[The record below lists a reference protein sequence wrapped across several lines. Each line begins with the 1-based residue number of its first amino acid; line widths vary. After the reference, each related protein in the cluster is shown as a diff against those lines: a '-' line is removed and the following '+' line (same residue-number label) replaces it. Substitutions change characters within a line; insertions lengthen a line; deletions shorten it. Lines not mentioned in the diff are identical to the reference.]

1 MPPTTQKNYIPFE
14 PEMEAKLIESKFENS
29 IEGFS
34 RLSQTYVVLGP
45 TSHGFMNTNF
55 VEKIHDLET
64 RMGIRNTKK
73 KKVSKK
79 RQMPKPSK
87 KLSEP
92 KRPVRS
98 NSIDYLEL

>member
-1 MPPTTQKNYIPFE
+1 
-14 PEMEAKLIESKFENS
+14 MEAQLIESTFENS

-45 TSHGFMNTNF
+45 TPHGFMNTNF

-73 KKVSKK
+73 KKIEEKVSKK
-79 RQMPKPSK
+79 RQMPKPST

-92 KRPVRS
+92 KCPVRS